1 MKNKIFILLSLVLAM
16 GFIFRSFYWL
26 KGNSTLLTTNGI
38 SLAGSDS
45 PDFRTLYYS
54 AIRVDKDAY
63 DAFKIIKMFAEQG
76 ETKAQFY
83 LGNLYSDHIQDYQQ
97 AIMWYERAAE
107 GGENEAKYSLGLI
120 YEDFKDN
127 QRAYMWFSQAVNGY
141 RKVAENSDAV
151 AQYKLGMAYVAGRG
165 VEKDAQQ
172 ALMWITKAA
181 ENGYAPAQARLG
193 LWYGHQL
200 LSTPAYIKSD
210 EEKSMHWLIKAA
222 EQNEA
227 SAEFGLSYIMN
238 VRHDSQKYVYWLHRA
253 AEHGYILA
261 QFELG
266 RHYERGD
273 CEGIKKDYQQSA
285 YWYHKGAGLFHDS
298 TYALSK
304 MYREGKGV
312 QKNSQLA
319 DYWYL
324 RSEAIAGLIH
334 ESARAEAQFKLAS
347 IYETGNDVVSQDM
360 YQALRW
366 YSRAATKQHRMARY
380 RLGKIYMSDKYFQD
394 TQQAIFW
401 LKKAAEQDVSLA
413 MQSLGIIYRDGLG
426 VEKNIEY
433 ASQWFK
439 EAEAATI
446 RSNVAKRLR
455 AFGVTSYIVGDNVNV
470 RKRPNR
476 SAQVVAQLSTGHPVK
491 VTSYGVP
498 SSVPLP
504 GRPLSVRYKN
514 TDWFHIQTEE
524 GIDGW
529 IHKQYVKPLSMGSGN
544 QGFKEVLKRELN
556 ALQPSTILSRKQYNE
571 FIKIFE
577 AGSLDKLKA
586 KMERE
591 NISPNAV
598 FRGEDYENI
607 DANLIAMA
615 ASNTSNI
622 DIVKFLIS
630 ESADV
635 SRRTT
640 GFRDL
645 GPEMEPVTNV
655 TVLMKASIG
664 DRPEIVKALLDAG
677 VDVNAKDSEKMTA
690 LDWALEYSSSLRVI
704 KLLLDAGADAKN
716 SLQFAFSGMVEG
728 VTPDVLRM
736 LIEAGAEVK
745 GKDEL
750 LMAAAN
756 STEYP
761 EVIEILL
768 NAGMNAKTKFNRGE
782 AKGER
787 AIDLARENPHLQGTK
802 ALKMLEEAS
811 YENDEERL
819 REEAEK
825 KAVQQAAFQKV
836 LREAENGD
844 VDAQGN
850 LAFMY
855 LLGKDG
861 VEIDGEKAIYWFKK
875 AAEQGDMGSTVQLGS
890 MYRNGVEEAGIK
902 KNEKEAEIWEQRVKE
917 IRDKR
922 NQNMFQANASIIG
935 DKVNVRYKPSTS
947 SKVVKQLN
955 AGHPVKTT
963 KQTNAKDGKWYFIE
977 TASGTKGWVFGKY
990 LKLK

>member
-1 MKNKIFILLSLVLAM
+1 MKNKIFILLLLGLTI
-16 GFIFRSFYWL
+16 GFIFKSFYLL
-26 KGNSTLLTTNGI
+26 KDNNTLLAMNGI
-38 SLAGSDS
+38 SRAESDL

-54 AIRVDKDAY
+54 AIRDDKDAY
-63 DAFKIIKMFAEQG
+63 DAFKIIKTFAEQG
-76 ETKAQFY
+76 ETTIDDVKNMLLKIDSWDNA
-83 LGNLYSDHIQDYQQ
+83 IKWYQ
-97 AIMWYERAAE
+97 EAAE
-107 GGENEAKYSLGLI
+107 KDENEAKYDLGLI
-120 YEDFKDN
+120 YEKFKDN
-127 QRAYMWFSQAVNGY
+127 QRASMWFSQAVNEY
-141 RKVAENSDAV
+141 RKLAENDDAI

-165 VEKDAQQ
+165 VEKDGQQ

-181 ENGYAPAQARLG
+181 EGGYALAQAQLG

-200 LSTPAYIKSD
+200 LSTPAYIKAD
-210 EEKSMHWLIKAA
+210 EDKAMYWLLKAA
-222 EQNEA
+222 EQNDA

-238 VRHDSQKYVYWLHRA
+238 FHRDSQKYVYWLHRA
-253 AEHGYILA
+253 AEHGYTLA

-273 CEGIKKDYQQSA
+273 YEDIKKDYQQAA
-285 YWYHKGAGLFHDS
+285 YWYQKGAGLFYDS

-304 MYREGKGV
+304 MYGEGKGV
-312 QKNSQLA
+312 QKNPKLA
-319 DYWYL
+319 DYWHL

-334 ESARAEAQFKLAS
+334 ESARAGVQFKLGS
-347 IYETGNDVVSQDM
+347 IYETGNEIVSQDI

-366 YSRAATKQHRMARY
+366 YSRAATKQHRMAQY
-380 RLGKIYMSDKYFQD
+380 RLGKIYMDDKYFRD

-426 VEKNIEY
+426 VEKNNEY
-433 ASQWFK
+433 ANQWFK
-439 EAEAATI
+439 ESETATV

-529 IHKQYVKPLSMGSGN
+529 IHRQYVKPLSMESGN

-556 ALQPSTILSRKQYNE
+556 ALQPSMILSRKQYNE
-571 FIKIFE
+571 LIKIFE
-577 AGSLDKLKA
+577 ADSLDKLKA

-607 DANLIAMA
+607 DVNLIAMA
-615 ASNTSNI
+615 ASNTLNV
-622 DIVKFLIS
+622 DIVNFLIS

-677 VDVNAKDSEKMTA
+677 VDVNAKDSEEMTA

-750 LMAAAN
+750 LMLAAN

-768 NAGMNAKTKFNRGE
+768 NAGMNAKAKFDRGE
-782 AKGER
+782 SKSER
-787 AIDLARENPHLQGTK
+787 AIDFARENPNLRGTK

-836 LREAENGD
+836 LQEAENGD
-844 VDAQGN
+844 VDAQSN

-875 AAEQGDMGSTVQLGS
+875 AAEQGDMGSIVQLGS
-890 MYRNGVEEAGIK
+890 MYRNGVEKAGIK